1 MKGSTQESEEKVK
14 EILSDMDKKEKKKYN
29 DTLLIVKCLNEL
41 EKFLEKKKDLY
52 SPLILTEKDIFN
64 SFNLVKI
71 QVDYYWQNVKKG
83 NKINH
88 YKEIYL
94 ETFELLFL
102 GEKDFNYDRL
112 SEKIAFFDLFQQA
125 YPTDGEKK
133 YIDKISEKKKEWA
146 KIINLLFIS
155 FHRFGLLFCGWLDFS
170 VEKTRLFQ
178 FLVNYSR
185 IYYKINVDLN
195 IQEINK
201 VEDRKIAEFFNDLIS
216 NDCDDYI
223 KIVINE
229 NNLEIKLQDPDELM
243 TSFQKEYE
251 EEEEDPDLSGKNAVK
266 RIITD
271 VKQKIKTKKS
281 KARKKRKNEKDKI
294 GAKNND
300 KKKEEIKEEE
310 KKQENEIN
318 SNSNNPIPN
327 ESYIQPPDKNEIKT
341 ISTDEEKKKAIQE
354 EMVIENIKSLEE
366 RIRKLEERNKE
377 MEKRNTEMEKR
388 NKEMEKRNIEMEKRN
403 TEMEHAIFFMANK
416 NKNLKNRHNTLKK
429 KVKETEIKLSRV
441 EDTVNLIQ
449 ARDAIKAFIDFFY
462 FGLKFTELISYEERV
477 NKILVRLK
485 SKQNIKKIDPTLL
498 SEINFLLAS
507 CSRKLKLGNDYA
519 HKFDRTKDVFAKL
532 FSEIDPNKNCN
543 NIRNKLE
550 KGNTDKIIFKLL
562 DVRDNFHSNKAKL
575 YEEEKALYDAMP
587 QSLDSALFIKNDN

>member
-1 MKGSTQESEEKVK
+1 MLKRNIQ
-14 EILSDMDKKEKKKYN
+14 IKY
-29 DTLLIVKCLNEL
+29 LK
-41 EKFLEKKKDLY
+41 
-52 SPLILTEKDIFN
+52 
-64 SFNLVKI
+64 
-71 QVDYYWQNVKKG
+71 
-83 NKINH
+83 
-88 YKEIYL
+88 
-94 ETFELLFL
+94 
-102 GEKDFNYDRL
+102 
-112 SEKIAFFDLFQQA
+112 
-125 YPTDGEKK
+125 
-133 YIDKISEKKKEWA
+133 KKKEWA
-146 KIINLLFIS
+146 KIINLLFNS
-155 FHRFGLLFCGWLDFS
+155 FHQFGLLFCGWLDFS

-216 NDCDDYI
+216 NDYNDYI
-223 KIVINE
+223 KIVINK
-229 NNLEIKLQDPDELM
+229 NNLEIKDQSPDELM
-243 TSFQKEYE
+243 TSFQKEN
-251 EEEEDPDLSGKNAVK
+251 EEEDPDLSGKNAVK
-266 RIITD
+266 RIIKD
-271 VKQKIKTKKS
+271 VKDKIKTKKS
-281 KARKKRKNEKDKI
+281 KAHKKRKNEKDKI

-341 ISTDEEKKKAIQE
+341 LSSDEEKKKAIQE
-354 EMVIENIKSLEE
+354 EMVIANNKSLEE
-366 RIRKLEERNKE
+366 RIGKLEEKNKEMEKRNKE
-377 MEKRNTEMEKR
+377 MEKRNTEME
-388 NKEMEKRNIEMEKRN
+388 
-403 TEMEHAIFFMANK
+403 HSIFFMTNK
-416 NKNLKNRHNTLKK
+416 NKNLKNKHNTLKK

-485 SKQNIKKIDPTLL
+485 SKQSIKKIDPTLL
-498 SEINFLLAS
+498 SEINFLLDS
-507 CSRKLKLGNDYA
+507 CSGKLKLGNDYA
-519 HKFDRTKDVFAKL
+519 HKFDRTKDVFPKL
-532 FSEIDPNKNCN
+532 FSEIDPNKNCK

-550 KGNTDKIIFKLL
+550 KGSTYNIIFKLL

-587 QSLDSALFIKNDN
+587 QSLDSALY

>member
-1 MKGSTQESEEKVK
+1 MKGSTQESEEKVN
-14 EILSDMDKKEKKKYN
+14 EILSDMDKTKKKKYN

-71 QVDYYWQNVKKG
+71 QVDYYWQKVKKG

-88 YKEIYL
+88 YKEKYL

-102 GEKDFNYDRL
+102 GEEDFNYDRL
-112 SEKIAFFDLFQQA
+112 SEKIAFFDIFQQA
-125 YPTDGEKK
+125 YPPDAEKK

-146 KIINLLFIS
+146 KIINLLFNS
-155 FHRFGLLFCGWLDFS
+155 FHQFGLLFCGWLDFS

-216 NDCDDYI
+216 NDYNDYI
-223 KIVINE
+223 KIVINK
-229 NNLEIKLQDPDELM
+229 NNLEIKDQSPDELM
-243 TSFQKEYE
+243 ISFQKEN
-251 EEEEDPDLSGKNAVK
+251 EEEDPDLSGKNAVK
-266 RIITD
+266 RIIKD
-271 VKQKIKTKKS
+271 VKDKIKTKKS

-341 ISTDEEKKKAIQE
+341 ISSDEEKKKAIQE
-354 EMVIENIKSLEE
+354 EMVIANNKSLEE
-366 RIRKLEERNKE
+366 RIGKLEEKNKEMEKRNKE
-377 MEKRNTEMEKR
+377 MEKRNTEME
-388 NKEMEKRNIEMEKRN
+388 
-403 TEMEHAIFFMANK
+403 HSIFFMTNK
-416 NKNLKNRHNTLKK
+416 NKNLKNKHNTLKK

-485 SKQNIKKIDPTLL
+485 SKQSIKKIDPTLL
-498 SEINFLLAS
+498 SEINFLLDS
-507 CSRKLKLGNDYA
+507 CSGKLKLGNDYA
-519 HKFDRTKDVFAKL
+519 HKFDRTKDVFPKL
-532 FSEIDPNKNCN
+532 FSEIDPNKNCK

-550 KGNTDKIIFKLL
+550 KGSTYNIIFKLL

-587 QSLDSALFIKNDN
+587 QSLDSALY

>member
-1 MKGSTQESEEKVK
+1 M
-14 EILSDMDKKEKKKYN
+14 L
-29 DTLLIVKCLNEL
+29 
-41 EKFLEKKKDLY
+41 
-52 SPLILTEKDIFN
+52 FN
-64 SFNLVKI
+64 SFH
-71 QVDYYWQNVKKG
+71 Q
-83 NKINH
+83 
-88 YKEIYL
+88 
-94 ETFELLFL
+94 
-102 GEKDFNYDRL
+102 
-112 SEKIAFFDLFQQA
+112 
-125 YPTDGEKK
+125 
-133 YIDKISEKKKEWA
+133 
-146 KIINLLFIS
+146 
-155 FHRFGLLFCGWLDFS
+155 FGLLFCGWLDFS

-216 NDCDDYI
+216 NDYNDYI
-223 KIVINE
+223 KIVINK
-229 NNLEIKLQDPDELM
+229 NNLEIKDQSPDELM
-243 TSFQKEYE
+243 TSFQKEN
-251 EEEEDPDLSGKNAVK
+251 EEEDPDLSGKNAVK
-266 RIITD
+266 RIIKD
-271 VKQKIKTKKS
+271 VKDKIKTKKS

-341 ISTDEEKKKAIQE
+341 ISSDEEKKKAIQE
-354 EMVIENIKSLEE
+354 EMVIANNKSLEE
-366 RIRKLEERNKE
+366 RIGKLEEKNKEMEKRNKE
-377 MEKRNTEMEKR
+377 MEKRNTEME
-388 NKEMEKRNIEMEKRN
+388 
-403 TEMEHAIFFMANK
+403 HSIFFMTNK
-416 NKNLKNRHNTLKK
+416 NKNLKNKHNTLKK

-485 SKQNIKKIDPTLL
+485 SKQSIKKIDPTLL
-498 SEINFLLAS
+498 SEINFLLDS
-507 CSRKLKLGNDYA
+507 CSGKLKLGNDYA
-519 HKFDRTKDVFAKL
+519 HKFDRTKDVFPKL
-532 FSEIDPNKNCN
+532 FSEIDPNKNCK

-550 KGNTDKIIFKLL
+550 KGSTYNIIFKLL

-587 QSLDSALFIKNDN
+587 QSLDSALY

>member
-1 MKGSTQESEEKVK
+1 MKGSTQESEEKVN
-14 EILSDMDKKEKKKYN
+14 EILSDMDKKKKKKYN

-71 QVDYYWQNVKKG
+71 QVDYYWQKVKKG

-88 YKEIYL
+88 YKEKYL

-102 GEKDFNYDRL
+102 GEEDFNYDRL
-112 SEKIAFFDLFQQA
+112 SEKIAFFDIFQQA
-125 YPTDGEKK
+125 YPPDAEKK

-146 KIINLLFIS
+146 KIINLLFNS
-155 FHRFGLLFCGWLDFS
+155 FHQFGLLFCGWLDFS

-216 NDCDDYI
+216 NDYNDYI
-223 KIVINE
+223 KIVINK
-229 NNLEIKLQDPDELM
+229 NNLEIKDQSPDELM
-243 TSFQKEYE
+243 TSFQKEN
-251 EEEEDPDLSGKNAVK
+251 EEEDPDLSGKNAVK
-266 RIITD
+266 RIIKD
-271 VKQKIKTKKS
+271 VKDKIKTKKS

-341 ISTDEEKKKAIQE
+341 ISSDEEKKKAIQE
-354 EMVIENIKSLEE
+354 EMVIANNKSLEE
-366 RIRKLEERNKE
+366 RIGKLEEKNKEMEKRNKE
-377 MEKRNTEMEKR
+377 MEKRNTEME
-388 NKEMEKRNIEMEKRN
+388 
-403 TEMEHAIFFMANK
+403 HSIFFMTNK
-416 NKNLKNRHNTLKK
+416 NKNLKNKHNTLKK

-485 SKQNIKKIDPTLL
+485 SKQSIKKIDPTLL
-498 SEINFLLAS
+498 SEINFLLDS
-507 CSRKLKLGNDYA
+507 CSGKLKLGNDYA
-519 HKFDRTKDVFAKL
+519 HKFDRTKDVFPKL
-532 FSEIDPNKNCN
+532 FSEIDPNKNCK

-550 KGNTDKIIFKLL
+550 KGSTYNIIFKLL

-587 QSLDSALFIKNDN
+587 QSLDSALY

>member
-1 MKGSTQESEEKVK
+1 MKGSTQESEEKVN
-14 EILSDMDKKEKKKYN
+14 EILSDMDKKKKKKYN

-71 QVDYYWQNVKKG
+71 QVDYYWQKVKKG

-88 YKEIYL
+88 YKEKYL

-102 GEKDFNYDRL
+102 GEEDFNYDRL
-112 SEKIAFFDLFQQA
+112 SEKIAFFDIFQQA
-125 YPTDGEKK
+125 YPPDAEKK

-146 KIINLLFIS
+146 KIINLLFNS
-155 FHRFGLLFCGWLDFS
+155 FHQFGLLFCGWLDFS

-216 NDCDDYI
+216 NDYNDYI
-223 KIVINE
+223 KIVINK
-229 NNLEIKLQDPDELM
+229 NNLEIKDQSPDELM
-243 TSFQKEYE
+243 ISFQKEN
-251 EEEEDPDLSGKNAVK
+251 EEEDPDLSGKNAVK
-266 RIITD
+266 RIIKD
-271 VKQKIKTKKS
+271 VKDKIKTKKS

-341 ISTDEEKKKAIQE
+341 ISSDEEKKKAIQE
-354 EMVIENIKSLEE
+354 EMVIANNKSLEE
-366 RIRKLEERNKE
+366 RIGKLEEKNKEMEKRNKE
-377 MEKRNTEMEKR
+377 MEKRNTEME
-388 NKEMEKRNIEMEKRN
+388 
-403 TEMEHAIFFMANK
+403 HSIFFMTNK
-416 NKNLKNRHNTLKK
+416 NKNLKNKHNTLKK

-485 SKQNIKKIDPTLL
+485 SKQSIKKIDPTLL
-498 SEINFLLAS
+498 SEINFLLDS
-507 CSRKLKLGNDYA
+507 CSGKLKLGNDYA
-519 HKFDRTKDVFAKL
+519 HKFDRTKDVFPKL
-532 FSEIDPNKNCN
+532 FSEIDPNKNCK

-550 KGNTDKIIFKLL
+550 KGSTYNIIFKLL

-587 QSLDSALFIKNDN
+587 QSLDSALY

>member
-1 MKGSTQESEEKVK
+1 MLKRNIQ
-14 EILSDMDKKEKKKYN
+14 IKY
-29 DTLLIVKCLNEL
+29 LK
-41 EKFLEKKKDLY
+41 
-52 SPLILTEKDIFN
+52 
-64 SFNLVKI
+64 
-71 QVDYYWQNVKKG
+71 
-83 NKINH
+83 
-88 YKEIYL
+88 
-94 ETFELLFL
+94 
-102 GEKDFNYDRL
+102 
-112 SEKIAFFDLFQQA
+112 
-125 YPTDGEKK
+125 
-133 YIDKISEKKKEWA
+133 KKKEWA
-146 KIINLLFIS
+146 KIINLLFNS
-155 FHRFGLLFCGWLDFS
+155 FHQFGLLFCGWLDFS

-216 NDCDDYI
+216 NDYNDYI
-223 KIVINE
+223 KIVINK
-229 NNLEIKLQDPDELM
+229 NNLEIKDQSPDELM
-243 TSFQKEYE
+243 TSFQKEN
-251 EEEEDPDLSGKNAVK
+251 EEEDPDLSGKNAVK
-266 RIITD
+266 RIIKD

-354 EMVIENIKSLEE
+354 EMVIANIKSLEE
-366 RIRKLEERNKE
+366 RIIKLEERNKE

-388 NKEMEKRNIEMEKRN
+388 NTEMEKRN

-416 NKNLKNRHNTLKK
+416 NKNLKNRHKTLKK

-485 SKQNIKKIDPTLL
+485 SKQSIKKIDPTLL
-498 SEINFLLAS
+498 SEINFLLDS
-507 CSRKLKLGNDYA
+507 CSGKLKLGNDYA
-519 HKFDRTKDVFAKL
+519 HKFDRTKDVFPKL
-532 FSEIDPNKNCN
+532 FSEIDPNKNCK
-543 NIRNKLE
+543 NIINKLE
-550 KGNTDKIIFKLL
+550 K
-562 DVRDNFHSNKAKL
+562 
-575 YEEEKALYDAMP
+575 
-587 QSLDSALFIKNDN
+587 